1 MKAEILWVFETVI
14 SHSSLNSNRNKPPLF
29 QTMFPRQ
36 WCGKAVS
43 EMKASWCKCLVYNL
57 WHRVACETKTHRRSL
72 CCDLWLIAYHCN
84 ADKTNVCNSSF
95 LEWTWRSSDCGIS
108 STLVDNFERK
118 LWVNLT
124 CLTLCRSQWI
134 DPMLIGLFYDKLS
147 VMWKDEQLMFTLKEL
162 ETAVFLQVHGA
173 L

>member
-14 SHSSLNSNRNKPPLF
+14 AHSSLNSNRNKPPLF

-43 EMKASWCKCLVYNL
+43 EMKASGCKCLVYNL

-118 LWVNLT
+118 LLVNLT

-134 DPMLIGLFYDKLS
+134 AGLEIISGESPDTMTGPIHFSSVTYRFWPVKLYKINNS
-147 VMWKDEQLMFTLKEL
+147 
-162 ETAVFLQVHGA
+162 
-173 L
+173 